1 MTTETETVT
10 PQSGTGVDLT
20 IAAVRGS
27 SRIDIVI
34 DGVHVDKGIILQGES
49 KSFTSDT
56 SISIYFSNPA
66 GLDVTLNGELLPPLG
81 GQNEEV
87 RRTFR

>member
-1 MTTETETVT
+1 MGGGVT
-10 PQSGTGVDLT
+10 MT
-20 IAAVRGS
+20 IAATRGN

-34 DGVHVDKGIILQGES
+34 DGVHVDKGSIFQGET
-49 KSFTSDT
+49 KSFESNG
-56 SISIYFSNPA
+56 SISVYFSNPA
-66 GLDVTLNGELLPPLG
+66 GLDVTVNGELLAPLG